1 MDKLDK
7 KILAILQENGRI
19 SLTELA
25 EKVGLSISPCQRR
38 LKQLEQDGII
48 TGYRAEVAP
57 EKVGLNF
64 SAIVFVKMK
73 NNKGDNIREFERALS
88 NIPEI
93 VQAQSLLGDPDFI
106 LHIVTADMK
115 AFQDLYD
122 RRLTKLPHI
131 TGITSTLVMKTIIAP
146 RALLI
151 P

>member
-38 LKQLEQDGII
+38 LKQLEQGGII

-57 EKVGLNF
+57 ENVGLNF

-73 NNKGDNIREFERALS
+73 NNKGDNIREFERVLS
-88 NIPEI
+88 DIPEI